1 MYIENVPNRDS
12 PTAVLLRESYR
23 EDGKVKKRT
32 ILNLS
37 HWPPDLVEGLRV
49 LLKGGHAVPGE
60 GLTIH
65 RSLPHGHV
73 AAVLGTL
80 RRIGLDKLLGRSE
93 PRFCELVLALLV
105 SRIIHPASKL
115 ATARDLDAATA
126 STSLCRVLDLGPVD
140 EDELYAA
147 LDWLGERQAAIEKS
161 LAKRHLKDGTLVLY
175 DVSSSYF
182 EGRCCQLAHL
192 GYNRDGKRGKLQIV
206 YGLLCAADG
215 CPVAIEVFDGNTGD
229 PSTVPAQ
236 VDKLKAR
243 FGLSRVVIVGD
254 RGMITSARIRE
265 DLQPNGLDWISS
277 LRAPQIQAL
286 VNDGLLQPSLFD
298 TRDLAEISSAPDY
311 PGERLIVCKN
321 PLLATERTRKRED
334 LLQATERAFTR
345 IQASLRRRRKSAG
358 AAKIGIMIGAVVNRH
373 KVGKHFRIAVTE
385 HNFTFERDIEAIRS
399 EASLDGIYVVRTSV
413 VAADLD
419 APTTV
424 RAYKSLS
431 HAERAFRSL
440 KTVDLKIRP
449 IHHWLADRVRAH
461 VFLCMLAYYVEW
473 HMRERLKP
481 ILFDDDQPSQA
492 GRASPVAPAQPSQ
505 SAETKRA
512 TKVTPQGLPVHSF
525 QTLLRDLATCTL
537 NQTTIALAKPTTAN
551 LVTRPTPVQATAFD
565 LLAIDPNRTQ

>member
-32 ILNLS
+32 LLNLS
-37 HWPPDLVEGLRV
+37 HWPPELVEGLRI

-73 AAVLGTL
+73 AAVLGTV
-80 RRIGLDKLLGRSE
+80 RRIGLDKLLGRSP
-93 PRFCELVLALLV
+93 PRLCDLILALLV

-126 STSLCRVLDLGPVD
+126 STSLGRMLDLGSVD

-147 LDWLGERQAAIEKS
+147 LDWLGERQAAIETA
-161 LAKRHLKDGTLVLY
+161 LARRHLKDGTLVLY

-182 EGRCCQLAHL
+182 EGRCCQLARL

-236 VDKLKAR
+236 IDKLKAR

-254 RGMITSARIRE
+254 RGMITSARIRQ
-265 DLQPNGLDWISS
+265 DLQPNGLDWITS

-286 VNDGLLQPSLFD
+286 VNDGQLQLSLFD
-298 TRDLAEISSAPDY
+298 TRDLAEISAPDY

-321 PLLATERTRKRED
+321 PLLAAERARKRED
-334 LLQATERAFTR
+334 LLQATEGAFTR
-345 IQASLRRRRKSAG
+345 IQTSLRRRRKPAG
-358 AAKIGIMIGAVVNRH
+358 AAQIGIMIGAVVNRH
-373 KVGKHFRIAVTE
+373 KVGKHFRLAVTE
-385 HNFTFERDIEAIRS
+385 HNFTFKRDVEAIAS
-399 EASLDGIYVVRTSV
+399 EASLDGIYVIRTSV
-413 VAADLD
+413 AATDLD

-424 RAYKSLS
+424 RAYKGLS
-431 HAERAFRSL
+431 HVEQAFRSL

-473 HMRERLKP
+473 HMRGRLKP
-481 ILFDDDQPSQA
+481 ILFDDEEPNQVE
-492 GRASPVAPAQPSQ
+492 RASPVAPAQPSQ
-505 SAETKRA
+505 SAEAKRA
-512 TKVTPQGLPVHSF
+512 SKTTPQGLPVHSF
-525 QTLLRDLATCTL
+525 QTLMRDLATCTL
-537 NQTTIALAKPTTAN
+537 NRTTIALAKPIAAN
-551 LVTRPTPVQATAFD
+551 IVARPTPVQAIAFN
-565 LLAIDPNRTQ
+565 LLAVDPNRTQ

>member
-32 ILNLS
+32 LLNLS
-37 HWPPDLVEGLRV
+37 HWPPDLVEGLRI

-73 AAVLGTL
+73 AAVLGTV
-80 RRIGLDKLLGRSE
+80 RHIGLDKLLGRAE
-93 PRFCELVLALLV
+93 PRLCDLILALLV

-126 STSLCRVLDLGPVD
+126 STSLGRVLDLGPVD

-147 LDWLGERQAAIEKS
+147 LDWLGERQAAIETA

-182 EGRCCQLAHL
+182 EGRCCPLARFGH
-192 GYNRDGKRGKLQIV
+192 NRDGKRGKLQIV

-229 PSTVPAQ
+229 PSTIPAQ

-243 FGLSRVVIVGD
+243 FGLSRVVLVGD
-254 RGMITSARIRE
+254 RGMITDARIRE
-265 DLQPNGLDWISS
+265 DLQPNGLDWITS

-286 VNDGLLQPSLFD
+286 VNQGQLQLSLFD
-298 TRDLAEISSAPDY
+298 TRDLAEITAPDY

-321 PLLATERTRKRED
+321 PLLAAERARKRED
-334 LLQATERAFTR
+334 LLQATERALTR
-345 IQASLRRRRKSAG
+345 IQASLRRRRKPIGVAQIG
-358 AAKIGIMIGAVVNRH
+358 IKIGDVVNRH
-373 KVGKHFRIAVTE
+373 KVGKHFQLAITE
-385 HNFTFERDIEAIRS
+385 HNFTFQRDVAAIAGEAG
-399 EASLDGIYVVRTSV
+399 LDGIYVVRTSV
-413 VAADLD
+413 AAAGLD

-424 RAYKSLS
+424 RAYKGLS

-449 IHHWLADRVRAH
+449 IHHWLEDRVRAH

-481 ILFDDDQPSQA
+481 ILFDDDQLDQVKP
-492 GRASPVAPAQPSQ
+492 ASPVAPAQPSA
-505 SAETKRA
+505 SAEAKRA
-512 TKVTPQGLPVHSF
+512 TKTTAQGLPVHSF

-537 NQTTIALAKPTTAN
+537 NQTTIALAKPIAAN
-551 LVTRPTPVQATAFD
+551 ILARPTPVQLTAFN

>member
-32 ILNLS
+32 LLNLS
-37 HWPPDLVEGLRV
+37 HWPPELVEGLRI

-73 AAVLGTL
+73 AAVLGTV
-80 RRIGLDKLLGRSE
+80 RRIGLDKLLGRSP
-93 PRFCELVLALLV
+93 PRLCDLILALLV

-126 STSLCRVLDLGPVD
+126 STSLGRMLDLGSVD

-147 LDWLGERQAAIEKS
+147 LDWLGERQAAIETA
-161 LAKRHLKDGTLVLY
+161 LARRHLKDGTLVLY

-182 EGRCCQLAHL
+182 EGRCCQLARL

-229 PSTVPAQ
+229 PRTVPAQ
-236 VDKLKAR
+236 IDKLKAR

-254 RGMITSARIRE
+254 RGMITSARIRQ
-265 DLQPNGLDWISS
+265 DLQPNGLDWITS

-286 VNDGLLQPSLFD
+286 VNDGQLQLSLFD
-298 TRDLAEISSAPDY
+298 TRDLAEISAPDY

-321 PLLATERTRKRED
+321 PLLAAERARKRED
-334 LLQATERAFTR
+334 LLQATEGAFTR
-345 IQASLRRRRKSAG
+345 IQTSLRRRRKPAG
-358 AAKIGIMIGAVVNRH
+358 AAQIGIMIGAVVNRH
-373 KVGKHFRIAVTE
+373 KVAKHFRLAVTE
-385 HNFTFERDIEAIRS
+385 HNFTFKRDVEAIAS
-399 EASLDGIYVVRTSV
+399 EASLDGIYVIRTSV
-413 VAADLD
+413 AATDLD

-424 RAYKSLS
+424 RAYKGLS
-431 HAERAFRSL
+431 HVEQAFRSL

-473 HMRERLKP
+473 HMRGRLKP
-481 ILFDDDQPSQA
+481 ILFDDEEPNQVE
-492 GRASPVAPAQPSQ
+492 RASPVAPAQPSQ
-505 SAETKRA
+505 SAEAKRA
-512 TKVTPQGLPVHSF
+512 SKTTPQGLPVHSF
-525 QTLLRDLATCTL
+525 QTLMRDLATCTL
-537 NQTTIALAKPTTAN
+537 NQTTIALAKPIAAN
-551 LVTRPTPVQATAFD
+551 IVARPTPVQAIAFN
-565 LLAIDPNRTQ
+565 LLAVDPNRTQ